1 MQLPEQ
7 CLTKEV
13 GDSVGIKQTN
23 ERTNKGKQT
32 NNNNKTHQKQ
42 VAPVHYILL
51 NKPGRVT
58 HY

>member
-1 MQLPEQ
+1 M
-7 CLTKEV
+7 